1 MIYSNSQLAF
11 YIAKQVNEVHDKVVY
26 ITKVINE
33 TFNGVTQAFAFES
46 FLDKTDIIMV
56 GDPRETPFEVMVLIS
71 QPDVGEKYEE
81 NLILSYGDKEKLY
94 LRLGK
99 PVSTLDIMEWLLFH
113 FDIHTVWDLYTGE

>member
-1 MIYSNSQLAF
+1 MIYTNSQLAF
-11 YIAKQVNEVHDKVVY
+11 YIAKQVNEVHDKVVH

-33 TFNGVTQAFAFES
+33 TFDGVTQAFAFES

-56 GDPRETPFEVMVLIS
+56 GDPRKTPFEVMVLIS